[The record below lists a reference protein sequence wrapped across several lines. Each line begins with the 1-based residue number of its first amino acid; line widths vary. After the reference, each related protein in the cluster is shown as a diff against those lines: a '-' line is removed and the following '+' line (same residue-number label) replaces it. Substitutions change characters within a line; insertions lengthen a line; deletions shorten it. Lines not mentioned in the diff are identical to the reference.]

1 MQPATLEVSRL
12 ARSVMQK
19 HARSFSSAARFLA
32 PDARADV
39 ALLYAFARVA
49 DDLCDEDRL
58 GPLADRLQTLADIGQ
73 SAERAQQGRPD
84 GGDPI
89 AAAAGE
95 VLHRHG
101 VPVQVL
107 RHFLQGLRDDAHPRQ
122 LQTTDELL
130 QFAFA
135 VAGTVGQ
142 MMRPLLGAPV
152 QAERHAIVL
161 GMAMQLTNIARDVQE
176 DAQRGRCYLPA
187 QWNPAWRFDAALA
200 DAHQRAQVFPLV
212 CRVLALADDFYAYAA
227 QGLATIPSRNRRAV
241 RVAAALYQGLGHKI
255 IRGGASRY
263 WQGRVSLGRLERS
276 REILRMLLRGENRGA
291 AAPLN
296 AAANDFLRRLP
307 LMTESPVRA
316 SL

>member
-1 MQPATLEVSRL
+1 MQLAAFKVARL

-19 HARSFSSAARFLA
+19 HARSFSLAAVFLEPA
-32 PDARADV
+32 TRADV
-39 ALLYAFARVA
+39 ALLYAFARAA
-49 DDLCDEDRL
+49 DDLCDEASL
-58 GPLADRLQTLADIGQ
+58 GPLPDRLRTLEAI
-73 SAERAQQGRPD
+73 SECAEQAQQGRQ
-84 GGDPI
+84 GGRDPI
-89 AAAAGE
+89 ASAAGE

-101 VPVQVL
+101 VPAQVL
-107 RHFLQGLRDDAHPRQ
+107 CHFLKGLRDDAHPRQ

-152 QAERHAIVL
+152 QAERYAIVL

-187 QWNPAWRFDAALA
+187 QWNTAWCFDPALA
-200 DAHQRAQVFPLV
+200 DADQRAQVFPLV

-241 RVAAALYQGLGHKI
+241 RVAAALYQAIGHKI
-255 IRGGASRY
+255 IRGGPGAY
-263 WQGRVSLGRLERS
+263 WQGRVSLGRLERG

-291 AAPLN
+291 DEPLS
-296 AAANDFLRRLP
+296 AAAHNLLRRMP
-307 LMTESPVRA
+307 WMTESPVQA
-316 SL
+316 GI